1 MKKSVLLLGISLF
14 ALTACNNSPVESIYS
29 IPVEIN
35 KIRPYKNESSASIVM
50 LKSALDLK
58 TKVSMSKA
66 TDFDFVLFV
75 TKFQCQG
82 CADMR
87 NLIVEYTKENPV
99 VFYTISSTTFNELSN
114 EDSSTYPLVTSTPTL
129 YFYSKGKV
137 VDSLIGAPTYSKFKY
152 TLDTYFKKSNII
164 CLNDLENKYLESE
177 NYNYQIENNE
187 TTFSLDLDIAN
198 KNQVSI
204 FYLWNSCS
212 DCQSLMKN
220 YLIPYSY
227 SNPEKLIYIYDV
239 SEIRDKVEPGNEYEI
254 IWKAFKEKYGLT
266 NYLSGY
272 VPSLVTYKNGVY
284 SSLIVYHNEGEI
296 IENSDNSYSYSFAQL
311 EEVRNLKSSSKEEL
325 RKQSEEIEFNKMIA
339 NL

>member
-99 VFYTISSTTFNELSN
+99 VFYTISSTTFIELSN

-152 TLDTYFKKSNII
+152 TLDTYFKKSKHKGLVSKNPDAF
-164 CLNDLENKYLESE
+164 NFDLIKPTKSLEE
-177 NYNYQIENNE
+177 FI
-187 TTFSLDLDIAN
+187 LAN
-198 KNQVSI
+198 KKE
-204 FYLWNSCS
+204 Y
-212 DCQSLMKN
+212 
-220 YLIPYSY
+220 
-227 SNPEKLIYIYDV
+227 EKLWKSANSMINKRMWVVKRLEYLKQFGKDMVCKANKDNV
-239 SEIRDKVEPGNEYEI
+239 SV
-254 IWKAFKEKYGLT
+254 
-266 NYLSGY
+266 
-272 VPSLVTYKNGVY
+272 LV
-284 SSLIVYHNEGEI
+284 ID
-296 IENSDNSYSYSFAQL
+296 IERIMISDYYTF
-311 EEVRNLKSSSKEEL
+311 NL
-325 RKQSEEIEFNKMIA
+325 
-339 NL
+339 